1 MGNSWK
7 HFIKVIKIFSVQ
19 AANTGQ
25 SETQGK
31 HYEKWISYEDK
42 QWY

>member
-7 HFIKVIKIFSVQ
+7 HIKVIKNFSVQ

>member
-1 MGNSWK
+1 MKTYYQGYLN
-7 HFIKVIKIFSVQ
+7 FSVQ

-31 HYEKWISYEDK
+31 HYENWISYEDK

>member
-1 MGNSWK
+1 MY
-7 HFIKVIKIFSVQ
+7 FKIISVQ

-25 SETQGK
+25 SETQGNCE
-31 HYEKWISYEDK
+31 HWIRYKDK